1 MTHTGGFRIFTI
13 LTSIWGT
20 VYGLVGPFYVVYIS
34 NISGGMEKL
43 GIAFS
48 IMILVQSV
56 ASYFVGRYSDRLGR
70 KPFLLLTGLMDAA
83 ILIAFT
89 VSTKT
94 YQIYILQGLLGITNA
109 MSLTLRGVILGDLT
123 EKEKRGADI
132 GKFNAIVGVFSGIG
146 LALGGYITKHYG
158 LKAIFY
164 LGAVIIA
171 CSSLLLFFIHETRN
185 IPEND

>member
-1 MTHTGGFRIFTI
+1 MTHAGFRMFTI
-13 LTSIWGT
+13 LTSIWGI

-56 ASYFVGRYSDRLGR
+56 ASYIVGRYSDKLGR
-70 KPFLLLTGLMDAA
+70 KPFLLLTGLMDAV

-89 VSTKT
+89 VATET
-94 YQIYILQGLLGITNA
+94 YQVYILQALLGVTNA
-109 MSLTLRGVILGDLT
+109 MSLTIRGVILGDLT
-123 EKEKRGADI
+123 KTEKRGTDI

-146 LALGGYITKHYG
+146 LALGGYITKLYG
-158 LKAIFY
+158 LKSIFY
-164 LGAVIIA
+164 IGAVIIA
-171 CSSLLLFFIHETRN
+171 LSSLLLVFIHEPRN
-185 IPEND
+185 NPETN